1 MRQGRIRK
9 MFPGGNT
16 CEGFFSYYDHIM
28 PQDEARRLIILKG
41 GPGVG
46 KSSFMRRMGMEMA
59 EKGYD
64 VEFMQ
69 CSSDNG
75 SLDGVVIPAIKV
87 ALIDGTSPHV
97 VDPKN
102 PGAVDEIIHLGDFW
116 DEEGMREN
124 RNDIEDAGREIALT
138 FARAY
143 RYLKAAKQFQ
153 DDNTAIYGNAVDGA
167 VKHRVAAELSAGIFS
182 EPPACSKEGR
192 DRRLFA
198 SAITPDGLFNYL
210 DTVVTTGRVY
220 ILKGVHGTGAEKIL
234 EKIRDA
240 ALERG
245 FNTESYYCGFNPYR
259 LEHVVI
265 PPLDVSLVTSNEYH
279 GFTPTGAYEE
289 INLNVHLDDR
299 VLEKH
304 SSILAYNDHMFREMV
319 NRAVETI
326 NKAKLIHDHMEAYYV
341 PNMDFGAVQRCW
353 KRTFGRVL
361 KYAGEA
367 GG

>member
-1 MRQGRIRK
+1 MPKGRIRK

-16 CEGFFSYYDHIM
+16 CEGFFSYYDYIM
-28 PQDEARRLIILKG
+28 PQDEARKLIILKG

-46 KSSFMRRMGMEMA
+46 KSSFMRKMGMEMA
-59 EKGYD
+59 GKGYD

-116 DEEGMREN
+116 DEEGIHEN
-124 RNDIEDAGREIALT
+124 RNDIIDYGREITLT

-153 DDNTAIYGNAVDGA
+153 DDSAVIYGNAIDGA
-167 VKHRVAAELSAGIFS
+167 IKHRIAAELSAGIFS
-182 EPPACSKEGR
+182 ETTACNGEGR

-210 DTVVTTGRVY
+210 DTIVTTGRVY
-220 ILKGVHGTGAEKIL
+220 ILKGVHGTGAERIL
-234 EKIRDA
+234 EKVRDG

-245 FNTESYYCGFNPYR
+245 LNTESYYCGFNPYR

-265 PPLDVSLVTSNEYH
+265 PSLDVSLITSNEH
-279 GFTPTGAYEE
+279 HDFTPTGTCEE
-289 INLNVHLDDR
+289 INLDSHLDGR
-299 VLEKH
+299 AIEKH
-304 SSILAYNDHMFREMV
+304 SSILEYNNRMFKEMI
-319 NRAVETI
+319 NKAVETI
-326 NKAKLIHDHMEAYYV
+326 NRAKLLHDHMEAYYV
-341 PNMDFGAVQRCW
+341 PNMDFSAVQRCW
-353 KRTFGRVL
+353 KRTFARVL
-361 KYAGEA
+361 KYADKDRG
-367 GG
+367 